1 MWFWKCCSMG
11 ITHPESQCPNPL
23 DLRRKGVKQA
33 NNTTQGM
40 SVMTW
45 KEIKLATLQKMF
57 AAEGNNIPT
66 DESVTDYVASMPQ
79 AANEALQLLSTANK
93 FIIKT
98 LEIAHSPVTNLLS
111 VGLAKKVH
119 TKEGGEISF
128 QGSNAHSY
136 YFEFLGKGNYGIY
149 VGNIRVSAG
158 SIDSKKAYRTVMG
171 VFDNNG
177 ADVTIKISSDYPFSV
192 KNVALYSAKYE
203 TAGEVMPFTEKIR
216 YDLRE
221 LAGDFYQLARNEVY
235 YEGENPEYARTANY
249 FQEGDSVFLVDR
261 EMSGNY
267 TIYYKAYPPTITAST
282 EDDYE
287 LPLDSEV
294 VVLLP
299 LYMASQLYKDDD
311 NGIATVYRNEFEV
324 ARELLFNQIPSL
336 SNEHV
341 VSESGWC

>member
-1 MWFWKCCSMG
+1 
-11 ITHPESQCPNPL
+11 
-23 DLRRKGVKQA
+23 
-33 NNTTQGM
+33 
-40 SVMTW
+40 MTW

-57 AAEGNNIPT
+57 AAEGNNIPS
-66 DESVTDYVASMPQ
+66 DESVVDYIAGMPQ

-98 LEIAHSPVTNLLS
+98 LEIAHSPVANLLPDS
-111 VGLAKKVH
+111 MAKKVH
-119 TKEGGEISF
+119 TEEGGEISF
-128 QGSNAHSY
+128 QGNNAHSF
-136 YFEFLGKGNYGIY
+136 YFEFLGKGNYSVY
-149 VGNIRVSAG
+149 VGNVEVSTG
-158 SIDSKKAYRTVMG
+158 TIDSKKSYKALRGTFG
-171 VFDNNG
+171 NNG
-177 ADVTIKISSDYPFSV
+177 ADVSIRFTSEYPFSV
-192 KNVALYSAKYE
+192 KNIALYKAKYE
-203 TAGEVMPFTEKIR
+203 EAEEVMPFTEKIR
-216 YDLRE
+216 YNLKDI
-221 LAGDFYQLARNEVY
+221 ANDFYQLARNEVY

-249 FQEGDSVFLVDR
+249 FQEGESVFLVDR

-267 TIYYKAYPPTITAST
+267 TIYYKAYPPTITDGT

-324 ARELLFNQIPSL
+324 ARELLFNQTPTL
-336 SNEHV
+336 SEEHV